1 MNRYSKMFG
10 KAWENYIDVN
20 PTEIIMTGK
29 KTTFMNEKPVFKL
42 IGSFSGWEENDMKKD
57 IMSENETTVKFKIS
71 DLKKCWSQP
80 NVMDGSGCIDNIVT
94 NDLNISKFNPDK
106 TLVAGL
112 VVGKYYCVG
121 LIFEKVVETHFR
133 IYDDYQNI
141 IKNMYPIK
149 SNKLEFKFKAT
160 TPSIYIDFMG
170 IDENN
175 VLKTVKYGELNG
187 AIKCPID
194 NIKANIDDITVGN
207 RTFKVEGQKLSASNV
222 LMVVYLSNNS

>member
-1 MNRYSKMFG
+1 
-10 KAWENYIDVN
+10 
-20 PTEIIMTGK
+20 
-29 KTTFMNEKPVFKL
+29 
-42 IGSFSGWEENDMKKD
+42 
-57 IMSENETTVKFKIS
+57 
-71 DLKKCWSQP
+71 
-80 NVMDGSGCIDNIVT
+80 
-94 NDLNISKFNPDK
+94 
-106 TLVAGL
+106 
-112 VVGKYYCVG
+112 
-121 LIFEKVVETHFR
+121 
-133 IYDDYQNI
+133 
-141 IKNMYPIK
+141 MYPIK

-160 TPSIYIDFMG
+160 TPSVYIDFMG

>member
-1 MNRYSKMFG
+1 
-10 KAWENYIDVN
+10 
-20 PTEIIMTGK
+20 
-29 KTTFMNEKPVFKL
+29 
-42 IGSFSGWEENDMKKD
+42 
-57 IMSENETTVKFKIS
+57 
-71 DLKKCWSQP
+71 
-80 NVMDGSGCIDNIVT
+80 MDGSGCIDNIVT

-149 SNKLEFKFKAT
+149 SNRLEFKFKAT

-175 VLKTVKYGELNG
+175 VLKAVKYGELNG